1 MTTGKELFTAS
12 KTHSVLTKINK
23 ILRPRGGCVDMWLL
37 CQNISRLS
45 FTNPDLP
52 ALKYGRTMEMEA
64 ANEFF
69 ELMKKKHK
77 NLVISECGLFLDKT
91 NCFIGA
97 NPDRLMT
104 CDCRGDSCIKIK
116 CRVSINYEKANEKN
130 LDYLYKSDSE
140 IILKTNH
147 SYFTKCILQMVVTN
161 RKLCY
166 FVVCRRVTRGGGEA
180 EISPALFQN
189 LKKSA
194 LILGKNAL
202 IRFIYRF
209 NFSFKMLF

>member
-77 NLVISECGLFLDKT
+77 NLVISECGLYLDKT

-97 NPDRLMT
+97 SPDRLMT

-116 CRVSINYEKANEKN
+116 CPVSINYEKANEKN

-161 RKLCY
+161 RRLCY
-166 FVVCRRVTRGGGEA
+166 FVVCRRVTRAGERGR
-180 EISPALFQN
+180 SPLPF
-189 LKKSA
+189 
-194 LILGKNAL
+194 
-202 IRFIYRF
+202 
-209 NFSFKMLF
+209 FKI